1 VNPLALDRPAILGV
15 LVREVMNF
23 RTFWRSST
31 FSAVVQPIVYLLAFG
46 FGFGSL
52 VDEVG
57 GVRYIE
63 FVGIGSVAT
72 AILFSS
78 VFSGIFGTLL
88 KWKYQRTYDAL
99 LAAPVGVGDIV
110 TAEALWIGA
119 RSGVYGAA
127 PLIVAFFF
135 GLDPMPGMLL
145 VIPIGVLTGFGF
157 AAAGA
162 LIAALVENFDNTSYV
177 QSLVITPMF
186 LLAGTFF
193 PIDQLPEWA
202 QVASNL
208 NPLYHCVELVR
219 HASFGFET
227 VDLWHLTA
235 LVIFAAVMWVLAVW
249 RLERRLVD

>member
-1 VNPLALDRPAILGV
+1 MLRMERSGLMGV
-15 LVREVMNF
+15 LVREVINF
-23 RTFWRSST
+23 GTFWRAST
-31 FSAVVQPIVYLLAFG
+31 FSAIVQPIVYLLAFG

-52 VDEVG
+52 VDKVG

-63 FVGIGSVAT
+63 FVAIGTVAT

-99 LAAPVGVGDIV
+99 LAAPVSVSEIV
-110 TAEALWIGA
+110 TAESAWIGV
-119 RSGVYGAA
+119 RSGIYGCA
-127 PLIVAFFF
+127 PLIVGFFF
-135 GLDPMPGMLL
+135 GLDPTPGMLL
-145 VIPIGVLTGFGF
+145 VPAIGILTGFGF
-157 AAAGA
+157 AAAGMM
-162 LIAALVENFDNTSYV
+162 IAAIVENFDNTSYV
-177 QSLVITPMF
+177 QSLIITPMF

-202 QVASNL
+202 RVASQA

-227 VDLWHLTA
+227 VDLWHTA
-235 LVIFAAVMWVLAVW
+235 ALLIFAVVMWCLANW
-249 RLERRLVD
+249 RLTGRLID

>member
-1 VNPLALDRPAILGV
+1 VRALETNAMRGV
-15 LVREVMNF
+15 LIREVMNF
-23 RTFWRSST
+23 KTFWRAST
-31 FSAVVQPIVYLLAFG
+31 FSAIVQPIVYLLAFG
-46 FGFGSL
+46 FGFGSI
-52 VDEVG
+52 VNTVG
-57 GVRYIE
+57 GVKYIE
-63 FVGIGSVAT
+63 FVGVGTVAT

-99 LAAPVGVGDIV
+99 LAAPVGVGEIV
-110 TAEALWIGA
+110 TAESFWIGV

-135 GLDPMPGMLL
+135 GLDPSWGMLL
-145 VIPIGVLTGFGF
+145 VVPIGVLTGFGF
-157 AAAGA
+157 AAAGM

-202 QVASNL
+202 QVASWA
-208 NPLYHCVELVR
+208 NPLYSCVELVR
-219 HASFGFET
+219 GACFGFELD
-227 VDLWHLTA
+227 DLAHLGV
-235 LVIFAAVMWVLAVW
+235 LIVFGAVMWVLACW
-249 RLERRLVD
+249 RLQKRLID

>member
-1 VNPLALDRPAILGV
+1 VIRLERAPLLGV

-31 FSAVVQPIVYLLAFG
+31 FSAIVQPIVYLLAFG

-52 VDEVG
+52 VDKVG
-57 GVRYIE
+57 GVKYIE
-63 FVGIGSVAT
+63 FVGIGTVAT

-99 LAAPVGVGDIV
+99 LAAPVGVAEIV
-110 TAEALWIGA
+110 TAESFWIGI

-135 GLDPMPGMLL
+135 GLDPSWGMLL
-145 VIPIGVLTGFGF
+145 VVPIGLLTGFGF
-157 AAAGA
+157 AAAGM

-193 PIDQLPEWA
+193 PIDQLPDWA
-202 QVASNL
+202 QVASWF

-227 VDLWHLTA
+227 VDLGHTA
-235 LVIFAAVMWVLAVW
+235 VLVVFALLMWGLATW

>member
-1 VNPLALDRPAILGV
+1 VILKLERAPLLGV
-15 LVREVMNF
+15 LVREIMNF

-31 FSAVVQPIVYLLAFG
+31 FSAIVQPIVYLLAFG

-52 VDEVG
+52 VDKVG
-57 GVRYIE
+57 GVKYIE
-63 FVGIGSVAT
+63 FVGIGTVAT

-99 LAAPVGVGDIV
+99 LAAPVGVGEIV
-110 TAEALWIGA
+110 TAESFWIGI

-127 PLIVAFFF
+127 PLVVAFFF
-135 GLDPMPGMLL
+135 GLDPTWGMLL
-145 VIPIGVLTGFGF
+145 VVPIGVLTGFGF
-157 AAAGA
+157 AAAGM

-177 QSLVITPMF
+177 QSLLITPMF

-202 QVASNL
+202 RVASWF

-219 HASFGFET
+219 HAAFGFRT
-227 VDLWHLTA
+227 VDLGHVGV
-235 LVIFAAVMWVLAVW
+235 LVVFAIVMWLLACW
-249 RLERRLVD
+249 RLQRRLVD